1 MTTHELVDLYIPAT
15 DRGRRYQTMG
25 YWFAAGHE
33 RAQRETLKAP
43 DGTPL
48 PGYWNVPDHSDR
60 FGRYAAWMADQY
72 ETGDIGFL
80 ASVIDLFDTFRKEY
94 A

>member
-15 DRGRRYQTMG
+15 PRGRRYQTMC

-33 RAQRETLKAP
+33 RAQREALKSP
-43 DGTPL
+43 DGTAL
-48 PGYWNVPDHSDR
+48 PGYWDVVDHSDR
-60 FGRYAAWMADQY
+60 FGRYGAWCADQY
-72 ETGDIGFL
+72 ENGETGFL
-80 ASVIDLFDTFRKEY
+80 SSIIDMFDTFRKEY